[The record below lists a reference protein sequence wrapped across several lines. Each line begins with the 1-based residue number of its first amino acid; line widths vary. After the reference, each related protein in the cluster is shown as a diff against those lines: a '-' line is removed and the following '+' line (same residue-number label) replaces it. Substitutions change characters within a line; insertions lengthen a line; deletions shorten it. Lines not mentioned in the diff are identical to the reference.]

1 MLLDLGGVG
10 VTSKGAQGIAGDEGE
25 ASVPARWLLSRLDDD
40 TRRFEFGEGV
50 VGLALVHRDV
60 DEQAGRLHV
69 VEQGIDL
76 TSKLEEG
83 AVVLSNARFRKGQG
97 LGDISVMFFWIV
109 PDDQGVVFDLPGD
122 QTPQRFRYQTTD
134 NLRLLIHVGL
144 PSSVSVFW
152 VSAIG
157 SSTAVKGAKSGD
169 SKSER

>member
-1 MLLDLGGVG
+1 
-10 VTSKGAQGIAGDEGE
+10 
-25 ASVPARWLLSRLDDD
+25 
-40 TRRFEFGEGV
+40 
-50 VGLALVHRDV
+50 
-60 DEQAGRLHV
+60 
-69 VEQGIDL
+69 
-76 TSKLEEG
+76 
-83 AVVLSNARFRKGQG
+83 
-97 LGDISVMFFWIV
+97 MFFWVV
-109 PDDQGVVFDLPGD
+109 PDDQGVVFDLLGD